1 MMVINKGQRIS
12 LPPNGSHHTT
22 SAFLPVPLKTALEK
36 TFKSVLCLA
45 ANALIKHLQKNKTNV
60 RVLSTRL

>member
-1 MMVINKGQRIS
+1 
-12 LPPNGSHHTT
+12 
-22 SAFLPVPLKTALEK
+22 VPLKTALEK

-45 ANALIKHLQKNKTNV
+45 ANALIKHLQKNKTHV